1 LKKSSDLLTGF
12 GVDDYNKPIKV
23 WIKHYIF
30 NVFSEAFIFE
40 LLSYQYQFLVSTAKL
55 LFNVLLILTWPVSPI
70 IVALVVRYIKRK
82 KWQQLGID
90 ALIKKR
96 VDKQNGKKE
105 NE

>member
-1 LKKSSDLLTGF
+1 MKKSSDLLTGF
-12 GVDDYNKPIKV
+12 GVDDYNKPINV
-23 WIKHYIF
+23 WVKHYVLS
-30 NVFSEAFIFE
+30 VFSEAFIFE
-40 LLSYQYQFLVSTAKL
+40 LLSYQYQFLVITAKL